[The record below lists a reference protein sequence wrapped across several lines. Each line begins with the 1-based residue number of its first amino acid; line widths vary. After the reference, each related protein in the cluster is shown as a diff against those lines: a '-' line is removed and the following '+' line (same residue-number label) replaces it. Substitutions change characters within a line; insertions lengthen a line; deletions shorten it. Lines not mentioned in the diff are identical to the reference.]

1 MRIFL
6 PLIALTFAVPAQAEL
21 VEAPAGG
28 FVSRHVTE
36 VPASAMDAW
45 KALTAPATWWD
56 PAHTYSGDASGLYMD
71 AQATGC
77 FCELLPLSKDAPEGT
92 RRGSI
97 EHLHIVYADPGR
109 QLRLK
114 GGLGPLQAES
124 VEGTLTIGL
133 RQQGGKTRIVWE
145 YVVGGYFRGD
155 PEKLAPQVDKVL
167 ANQFDRLAA
176 KLGRVEAPAEAEQGP
191 AKESAKEAAKE
202 PAKPE

>member
-1 MRIFL
+1 MRKFL
-6 PLIALTFAVPAQAEL
+6 PLIALAFAVPAQAEL

-36 VPASAMDAW
+36 VPATAADAW
-45 KALTAPATWWD
+45 KAFIAPATWWS
-56 PAHTYSGDASGLYMD
+56 PEHTYSGDASALYMD

-77 FCELLPLSKDAPEGT
+77 FCELLPLPKDAPEGT

-97 EHLHIVYADPGR
+97 EHLQIVYSDPGR
-109 QLRLK
+109 QMRLK

-124 VEGTLTIGL
+124 VNGTLTIGL
-133 RQQGGKTRIVWE
+133 RQQGDKTRIVWE
-145 YVVGGYFRGD
+145 YVVGGYFRAD

-167 ANQFDRLAA
+167 AEQFKRLAT
-176 KLGRVEAPAEAEQGP
+176 KLGKVEVAEE
-191 AKESAKEAAKE
+191 AKTDPKAE

>member
-1 MRIFL
+1 MRIHVA
-6 PLIALTFAVPAQAEL
+6 LIALAIAAPAQAEL
-21 VEAPAGG
+21 IEAPAGG

-36 VPASAMDAW
+36 VPASAADAW
-45 KALTAPATWWD
+45 KALTAPATWWN
-56 PAHTYSGDASGLYMD
+56 PEHTYSGDASALYMD

-77 FCELLPLSKDAPEGT
+77 FCELLPLPKDAPEGT

-97 EHLHIVYADPGR
+97 EHLQIVYVDPGR
-109 QLRLK
+109 QMRLK

-124 VEGTLTIGL
+124 VNGTLTIGL

-145 YVVGGYFRGD
+145 YVVGGYFRAD

-167 ANQFDRLAA
+167 AEQFDRLAA
-176 KLGRVEAPAEAEQGP
+176 KLGRVEAAPEAKAEAE
-191 AKESAKEAAKE
+191 AKAE